1 MPSYLSLH
9 DVIKV
14 YLYIRSDEKDPGN
27 VRSILSE

>member
-14 YLYIRSDEKDPGN
+14 YLYIHSDEKDPGN